1 MPFSCAQ
8 EMSVLGYELVHLRMS
23 EVVVVVEVA
32 VVEEKKQ
39 EGPAMICL
47 VVVHVAADLV
57 ACLVA
62 AVQDFDRQMKELGL
76 QLRQFD
82 QLVEVEHVDCY
93 DPYHHR
99 ELLYGAQ
106 YLADVWFANPFVASP
121 SFF

>member
-8 EMSVLGYELVHLRMS
+8 QMSVWGYELVHLMMS
-23 EVVVVVEVA
+23 EGVVAAAVE
-32 VVEEKKQ
+32 EEKKKQ
-39 EGPAMICL
+39 AEKGPAMNCL
-47 VVVHVAADLV
+47 VVVRVAADLA

-93 DPYHHR
+93 DPYHDR

-106 YLADVWFANPFVASP
+106 YLADV
-121 SFF
+121 